1 MPRGRAGEKRNRHTL
16 DYRTQL
22 GRSRA
27 GEKRN
32 RYTPDVRRVLPRV
45 IKGKAAE
52 EPDELAAAAGAEQ
65 SGGAAPEGETAETLD
80 NVKRARN
87 EE

>member
-1 MPRGRAGEKRNRHTL
+1 MQHSRAGEKRNRHSL

-27 GEKRN
+27 GEQRN

-45 IKGKAAE
+45 TKGKAAE
-52 EPDELAAAAGAEQ
+52 EPDELAAAASAEQ
-65 SGGAAPEGETAETLD
+65 SGEAAPEGETAETPH

-87 EE
+87 KE